1 MDPFS
6 KLPSLIQTEILFHLQ
21 SDVSVK
27 QVIQASPSML
37 WHFVTYKKTVIHYIL
52 NDIVPFR
59 TSTEILR
66 HALIII
72 HISDQAS
79 AKRYREIKSWQT
91 MKLPAE
97 FTVKQLQILWRFFT
111 RMVPFIE
118 DYASKATSAYPPRAY
133 LGIPDVVDG
142 SGSYFKD
149 RRLETN
155 VVKFT
160 ALTSAE
166 RHRFLSAFTRYE
178 LLCKAF
184 HPEERDYEE
193 QMATGRQL
201 AAMCRDSDC
210 RILLSVHEYYTA
222 VYGALFAH
230 GANSWL
236 PDIPES
242 YKTGPSPLDSVP
254 SEYGLLFPDNI
265 YLDAR
270 EYAQDMDTGA
280 LFLARSLPSRGL
292 DCLMQ
297 ILVCVRKETW
307 HDSILRTWL
316 RSLHYSLS
324 TEWTQ
329 QFPNSLTET
338 EFRSYSE
345 TRGDQQ
351 GRGAIRWGR
360 VTTFTPGNARHEKLK
375 SIQLATYR
383 QRAWGLFD
391 NDRLYPKHINHFPCF
406 DDLDRMQK
414 EFSKERF
421 RAPRLERKQRR
432 SQKWQDYEVLDIPP
446 PTRYSHKQAMADRD
460 SIVGHLGPSVRFFDA
475 PNEKLPNDFMEDGRL
490 IAYY

>member
-6 KLPSLIQTEILFHLQ
+6 KLPSLIQTEIIFHLQ

-37 WHFVTYKKTVIHYIL
+37 WHFITYKKSVIRYIL
-52 NDIVPFR
+52 NGIVPFR
-59 TSTEILR
+59 TSSEILR

-97 FTVKQLQILWRFFT
+97 FTVKQLQIPWRFFT

-118 DYASKATSAYPPRAY
+118 DYVSIATSVYPPRAY

-142 SGSYFKD
+142 SGSYFKE

-166 RHRFLSAFTRYE
+166 QHRFLSAFTRYE

-184 HPEERDYEE
+184 HPEERDCEE

-242 YKTGPSPLDSVP
+242 HETGPSPLHSVP

-270 EYAQDMDTGA
+270 EYEQDMDTGA
-280 LFLARSLPSRGL
+280 SFLARSLPSRGL

-297 ILVCVRKETW
+297 IL
-307 HDSILRTWL
+307 LR
-316 RSLHYSLS
+316 YSLS

-329 QFPNSLTET
+329 QLPNSLTET

-351 GRGAIRWGR
+351 GRGAIRRGR
-360 VTTFTPGNARHEKLK
+360 VTTFTPGNVRHEKLK
-375 SIQLATYR
+375 LIQLATYR

-391 NDRLYPKHINHFPCF
+391 NDRLYPKHINHFPSF

-414 EFSKERF
+414 EFINERF

-432 SQKWQDYEVLDIPP
+432 SQKWQDYEDLDIPP
-446 PTRYSHKQAMADRD
+446 PTRYSHNQVMADRD

-490 IAYY
+490 ITYY